1 MAMGNFCYIQSIEC
15 PYATVLGTC
24 RDDIYS
30 DFNKCEMNGDD
41 MPTIEWPP
49 HERRSWCVNQH
60 AHWEVRYICS
70 KCGETVRRINS
81 LLFTFLC
88 GCTQNTQ
95 FEPTEQPH
103 LYWKDIDVV
112 VENSDEY
119 QLTYTDEFAGSGAFG
134 YPEQGNYRKGD
145 IVKAEMYSWVM
156 DSTGE
161 IVRQEIHKVY

>member
-1 MAMGNFCYIQSIEC
+1 MK
-15 PYATVLGTC
+15 L
-24 RDDIYS
+24 
-30 DFNKCEMNGDD
+30 NKK
-41 MPTIEWPP
+41 IF
-49 HERRSWCVNQH
+49 VIL
-60 AHWEVRYICS
+60 V
-70 KCGETVRRINS
+70 S

-103 LYWKDIDVV
+103 LYWKDIIVYV
-112 VENSDEY
+112 TVRSDEY

-161 IVRQEIHKVY
+161 IVRQEILMNRGLRSETK

>member
-1 MAMGNFCYIQSIEC
+1 MK
-15 PYATVLGTC
+15 L
-24 RDDIYS
+24 
-30 DFNKCEMNGDD
+30 NKK
-41 MPTIEWPP
+41 IF
-49 HERRSWCVNQH
+49 VIL
-60 AHWEVRYICS
+60 V
-70 KCGETVRRINS
+70 S

-95 FEPTEQPH
+95 
-103 LYWKDIDVV
+103 
-112 VENSDEY
+112 DEY

>member
-1 MAMGNFCYIQSIEC
+1 MK
-15 PYATVLGTC
+15 L
-24 RDDIYS
+24 
-30 DFNKCEMNGDD
+30 NKK
-41 MPTIEWPP
+41 IF
-49 HERRSWCVNQH
+49 VIL
-60 AHWEVRYICS
+60 V
-70 KCGETVRRINS
+70 S

-112 VENSDEY
+112 VENVDSRHWFASTHHYIVYVTVRSDEY

-161 IVRQEIHKVY
+161 IVRQEILMNRGNKMIYRLHSTVLVFFGLCCQQISGNPSEENWSLQLTK

>member
-1 MAMGNFCYIQSIEC
+1 MK
-15 PYATVLGTC
+15 L
-24 RDDIYS
+24 
-30 DFNKCEMNGDD
+30 NKKLFV
-41 MPTIEWPP
+41 IL
-49 HERRSWCVNQH
+49 V
-60 AHWEVRYICS
+60 
-70 KCGETVRRINS
+70 S

-95 FEPTEQPH
+95 SEPTERPH

-112 VENSDEY
+112 VENVDSRHWFASTHHYIVYVTVRSDEY

-161 IVRQEIHKVY
+161 MVKREIHKVY

>member
-1 MAMGNFCYIQSIEC
+1 MVCKSTRTLGSPLYLLKMWGNSLAKQKCQSEGR
-15 PYATVLGTC
+15 AADMKL
-24 RDDIYS
+24 
-30 DFNKCEMNGDD
+30 NKK
-41 MPTIEWPP
+41 IF
-49 HERRSWCVNQH
+49 VIL
-60 AHWEVRYICS
+60 V
-70 KCGETVRRINS
+70 S

-103 LYWKDIDVV
+103 LYWKDIIVYV
-112 VENSDEY
+112 TVRSDEY

-161 IVRQEIHKVY
+161 IVRQEILMNRGLRSETK